1 MRKNLLSKLA
11 VSLVLMAW
19 AVFPFLAKASVYISE
34 IMYDI
39 DGSDEKK
46 EWVEI
51 YNDTAGEINLK
62 DWRFNDGSN
71 HILNEPP
78 ANGGRGSLI
87 LPAYSYTILSSD
99 ATTTV
104 VNYPAYSGTV
114 IDTVM
119 SLGNTSETLKIIDA
133 SGSIIDTVSYNSSM
147 GANGDGNSLQKI
159 NGVWS
164 AKSPTFGYAN
174 TSSAQSSSSS
184 SQESQSS
191 SAGNSSSSSGA
202 VIASGSVAYN
212 YKNEQISAK
221 AGEDKTAV
229 AGADIVLEGNALG
242 FKKEPLQNARY
253 FWTLGDGSYKEGKNI
268 RHIYKY
274 PGNYIAVLNVS
285 SGNISASDRI
295 NIKVIPN
302 ELIIIETKNEFI
314 KLKNKSGVILDVS
327 GWFLKVGGAIFKFPD
342 YSLVAADA
350 ELMISSDISSI
361 KFADNNFSAEILYPN
376 GSAAFS
382 YPSAGEAG
390 PPVYLSSSSSISKP
404 KEIIS
409 SQPTERKAEVAV
421 VSPAIYLKN
430 YSSSSAAADSRQNFT
445 TGKNLPAL
453 PTGQAGGEAG
463 LASVITIGDKDN
475 SGAEIWLILAVITG
489 IIGGAGVFLARKN
502 NQSPK
507 N

>member
-164 AKSPTFGYAN
+164 AGSPTFGYAN
-174 TSSAQSSSSS
+174 ASSAQSSSAS

-191 SAGNSSSSSGA
+191 SANSSSSSAEA

-229 AGADIVLEGNALG
+229 AGADVVLEGKAYG
-242 FKKEPLQNARY
+242 FKKEPLENAIY
-253 FWTLGDGSYKEGKNI
+253 LWTPGDGSSKEGKNI

-285 SGNISASDRI
+285 SGDVSASDRI
-295 NIKVIPN
+295 NIKVVPN
-302 ELIIIETKNEFI
+302 ELRIIETKSEFI
-314 KLKNKSGVILDVS
+314 KLKNKSGVILDIS
-327 GWFLKVGGAIFKFPD
+327 GWFLRAGGSVFKFPD
-342 YSLVAADA
+342 YSLVAVNS
-350 ELMISSDISSI
+350 ELIISSDVSKL
-361 KFADNNFSAEILYPN
+361 KFADNNFSAELLYPN
-376 GSAAFS
+376 GSVAFS
-382 YPSAGEAG
+382 YLPAGEAG
-390 PPVYLSSSSSISKP
+390 LPVFFSSSSSISKP
-404 KEIIS
+404 KETALS
-409 SQPTERKAEVAV
+409 KPTEKKIEVAIA
-421 VSPAIYLKN
+421 PIIPLKSS
-430 YSSSSAAADSRQNFT
+430 SSSSAVADKGQNFT
-445 TGKNLPAL
+445 AENNLPHR
-453 PTGQAGGEAG
+453 QAG
-463 LASVITIGDKDN
+463 LASVITIGEKNN
-475 SGAEIWLILAVITG
+475 SGDKIWLILAVITG
-489 IIGGAGVFLARKN
+489 IIGGAGIFITRKI
-502 NQSPK
+502 
-507 N
+507 